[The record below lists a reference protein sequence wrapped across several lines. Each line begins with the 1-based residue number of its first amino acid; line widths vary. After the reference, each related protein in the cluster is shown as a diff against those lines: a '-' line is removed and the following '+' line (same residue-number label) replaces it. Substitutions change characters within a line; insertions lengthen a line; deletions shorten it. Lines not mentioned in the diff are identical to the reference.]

1 MSMPFSYISCISNK
15 KVRMFCYILLRRK
28 SIFFKLF
35 FKFVIVL
42 GFFSLTAILVDS
54 KHSNVNTILGQV
66 RNDNSCG
73 SVRRGRGGDRYSQR
87 RS

>member
-42 GFFSLTAILVDS
+42 GFFSLTANTGF